1 MEAATGATMVPGY
14 RHRPGNHCGSTALR
28 NLLAFH
34 GLELSEEMAFGLGA
48 GACFYYVTI
57 EGQSPS
63 RFTNG
68 RVSRLEEQFVEL
80 TGAPLELRT
89 FPGPDESWQGAREI
103 VDAGRPAIL
112 LSDLYFLDHYGKS
125 AHFPGHAVVLAG
137 YDDELAYL
145 SDTAFE
151 ELQTTRL
158 ENLAKARH
166 ESLPVFPLEGH
177 MFSVPA
183 GAELDDPRAAAPA
196 SISSC
201 AKRMLEPPMGEFEGL
216 PALRRFANEVGAWP
230 EAAEDWRWCARFNYQ
245 VIERRGT
252 GGGNFRAMYSRFLE
266 EAGYPEAALAATASE
281 LWTELADALREASG
295 PENPEAGL
303 WSRVADA
310 ARPILEAEEALWAKL
325 ATRGKPPA
333 WPVPR

>member
-1 MEAATGATMVPGY
+1 MEAATGARMVPGY

-48 GACFYYVTI
+48 GACFYYVAI

-89 FPGPDESWQGAREI
+89 FPGPDESWEAARRVI
-103 VDAGRPAIL
+103 DAGRPAIL
-112 LSDLYFLDHYGKS
+112 LSDLYHLDHYGRS

-158 ENLAKARH
+158 ENLARARH
-166 ESLPVFPLEGH
+166 ESLPVFPLAGH
-177 MFSVPA
+177 MFSIP
-183 GAELDDPRAAAPA
+183 GDAELGDPRAAAPGA
-196 SISSC
+196 ISSC
-201 AKRMLEPPMGEFEGL
+201 ARRMLEPPMGEFEGL
-216 PALRRFANEVGAWP
+216 PALRRFTAEVAAWP

-252 GGGNFRAMYSRFLE
+252 GGGNFRAMYSRFLD
-266 EAGYPEAALAATASE
+266 EAGYEEAALAATASE
-281 LWTELADALREASG
+281 RWTALAEALREASE
-295 PENPEAGL
+295 PEQPEAAL
-303 WSRVADA
+303 WRRVDEA
-310 ARPILEAEEALWAKL
+310 ARPVLEAEERLWREL
-325 ATRGKPPA
+325 SEP
-333 WPVPR
+333 